1 MKLKYLICLLLL
13 NMIVEAKQ
21 YQLTCTAEFNSTKL
35 KFNIEDDENIIL
47 NDSVCDI
54 VDIDN
59 DGKKELFVYL
69 DSMVNTCGYIYT
81 YSKNEKL
88 YNIRYIDNEVCDYIV
103 VNNIIVS
110 HYREGGVWEY
120 DYFEID
126 ERKVIES
133 LQNRIQKKTL
143 THYNNIAYYL
153 QKAGANKEAIYLLEK
168 ILEKFPKRT
177 VAYYN
182 LGDAYWELGD
192 KTKAIGAYQTYIEQ
206 MKVKGK
212 SKKIPQIVKDRVW
225 GK

>member
-1 MKLKYLICLLLL
+1 
-13 NMIVEAKQ
+13 MIVEAKQ
-21 YQLTCTAEFNSTKL
+21 YQLTCAAEFNSTKL

-69 DSMVNTCGYIYT
+69 DSMVNACGYIYT

-103 VNNIIVS
+103 VNNIVVS

-153 QKAGANKEAIYLLEK
+153 QKANANEEAIYLLEE
-168 ILEKFPKRT
+168 ILKKFPKRT
-177 VAYYN
+177 VAHYN
-182 LGDAYWELGD
+182 IADAYW
-192 KTKAIGAYQTYIEQ
+192 AIGKKKKAKEHYITYIEQ
-206 MKVKGK
+206 MKAKGK
-212 SKKIPQIVKDRVW
+212 AKRIPKIVRDRVL
-225 GK
+225 KK